1 MEKGEMLELF
11 NDFID
16 RSFYENDDKLGLVY
30 YPSIKSIYDGLNKS
44 MA

>member
-16 RSFYENDDKLGLVY
+16 RSSYANDDKLGLVY
-30 YPSIKSIYDGLNKS
+30 YPSIKAIHDGLDKS